1 MNLPDSMIQQAAA
14 FHGHLG
20 PYLIIGLRMGLLATS
35 LLDGDPF
42 SIRAEIHTQKT
53 PPKSCILD
61 GVQFSSGCTLGKGN
75 IHVQNDSTIYGVF
88 SKGSTSVQIRVKEEV
103 LSSIP
108 AVPREEL
115 HDFAHHLSAE
125 TDTELFDVIV

>member
-1 MNLPDSMIQQAAA
+1 
-14 FHGHLG
+14 
-20 PYLIIGLRMGLLATS
+20 MGLLATS

-42 SIRAEIHTQKT
+42 NIRAEIHTQKT

-75 IHVQNDSTIYGVF
+75 IHVQHDSTIYGVF

-103 LSSIP
+103 LQSIP

-115 HDFAHHLSAE
+115 HDFAHHLSAK